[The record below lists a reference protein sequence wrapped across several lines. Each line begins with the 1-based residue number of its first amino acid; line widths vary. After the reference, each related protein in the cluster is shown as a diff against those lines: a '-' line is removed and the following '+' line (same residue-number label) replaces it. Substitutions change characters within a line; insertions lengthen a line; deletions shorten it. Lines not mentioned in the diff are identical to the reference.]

1 MLVERIMTSPCITFN
16 IKGTIEE
23 IITLM
28 NEKNIHHV
36 PIVDEDMKLH
46 GIISDRDIKQALPSH
61 LSERSQIDLNIPI
74 TKIMQPNVITCHP
87 LDFVEEIALDFYHE
101 SIGSI
106 PVVKRGKVVGIVT
119 AKDMLN
125 TFIELT
131 GVVTP
136 GTTIQIQ
143 IPDIPG
149 NMHEVTEVFHRFKT
163 GIESILVFRDK
174 HNPGKKI
181 VSVRMLSMQP
191 KQIINA
197 LELKGF
203 QVYHPME
210 NSL

>member
-16 IKGTIEE
+16 VEGTIEE

-28 NEKNIHHV
+28 HEKNIHHV
-36 PIVDEDMKLH
+36 PIVDDENRLL
-46 GIISDRDIKQALPSH
+46 GIISDRDIKQALPSN
-61 LSERSQIDLNIPI
+61 LQDRLVLDLNVPI
-74 TKIMQPNVITCHP
+74 TKIMAKNVITCHP
-87 LDFVEEIALDFYHE
+87 LDFVEEIALDFYNE
-101 SIGSI
+101 NIGSI

-149 NMHEVTEVFHRFKT
+149 NLHEVTEVFHRFKT
-163 GIESILVFRDK
+163 GIESVLVFRDK
-174 HNPGKKI
+174 KNPGKKI
-181 VSVRMLSMQP
+181 VSVRMMAMHPQT
-191 KQIINA
+191 IIA
-197 LELKGF
+197 ELEAKGF
-203 QVYHPME
+203 QVYNPME

>member
-16 IKGTIEE
+16 VDGTLAQ

-36 PIVDEDMKLH
+36 PIVDDDMHLF
-46 GIISDRDIKQALPSH
+46 GIISDRDIKQALPSQFYNN
-61 LSERSQIDLNIPI
+61 SDIDLNIPI
-74 TKIMQPNVITCHP
+74 TKIMQKKVITCHP

-106 PVVKRGKVVGIVT
+106 PVVKRGKVIGIVT

-131 GVVTP
+131 NVSTP
-136 GTTIQIQ
+136 GTTIQVQ

-149 NMHEVTEVFHRFKT
+149 NIHEVTEAFHRFKI
-163 GIESILVFRDK
+163 GIEGILVFRDNN
-174 HNPGKKI
+174 NPGMKI
-181 VSVRMLSMQP
+181 VSVRMNAMDP
-191 KQIINA
+191 QIMIQA
-197 LELKGF
+197 LEEKGY

>member
-16 IKGTIEE
+16 VEGTIEE
-23 IITLM
+23 VITLM
-28 NEKNIHHV
+28 HEKNIHHV
-36 PIVDEDMKLH
+36 PIVDDENRLL
-46 GIISDRDIKQALPSH
+46 GIISDRDIKQALPSN
-61 LSERSQIDLNIPI
+61 LQDRLVPDLNVPI
-74 TKIMQPNVITCHP
+74 TKIMTKNVITCHP
-87 LDFVEEIALDFYHE
+87 LDFVEEIALDFYNE
-101 SIGSI
+101 NIGSI

-149 NMHEVTEVFHRFKT
+149 NLHEVTEVFHRLKT
-163 GIESILVFRDK
+163 GIESVLVFRDK
-174 HNPGKKI
+174 KNPGKKI
-181 VSVRMLSMQP
+181 VSVRMMSMHPQT
-191 KQIINA
+191 IIA
-197 LELKGF
+197 ELEAKGF
-203 QVYHPME
+203 QVYNPME

>member
-16 IKGTIEE
+16 AKGTIKSV
-23 IITLM
+23 IQLM
-28 NEKNIHHV
+28 NEQNIHHV
-36 PIVDEDMKLH
+36 PIVDDEMQLL
-46 GIISDRDIKQALPSH
+46 GIISDRDIKQALPSN
-61 LSERSQIDLNIPI
+61 LDDSTSLDLNVSI
-74 TKIMQPNVITCHP
+74 TKIMQHNVITCHP
-87 LDFVEEIALDFYHE
+87 LDFVEEIALDFYNA

-149 NMHEVTEVFHRFKT
+149 NMHEVTEVFHRHAI

-174 HNPGKKI
+174 NNIDKKI
-181 VSVRMLSMQP
+181 VSVRMMSMHPQA
-191 KQIINA
+191 IIKA
-197 LELKGF
+197 LEAKGF

>member
-16 IKGTIEE
+16 AEGTIEE

-28 NEKNIHHV
+28 HEKNIHHV
-36 PIVDEDMKLH
+36 PIVDDENRLL
-46 GIISDRDIKQALPSH
+46 GIISDRDIKQALPSN
-61 LSERSQIDLNIPI
+61 LQDRLVLDLNVPI
-74 TKIMQPNVITCHP
+74 TKIMAKNVITCHP
-87 LDFVEEIALDFYHE
+87 LDFVEEIALDFYNE
-101 SIGSI
+101 NIGSI

-149 NMHEVTEVFHRFKT
+149 NLHEVTEVFHRFKT
-163 GIESILVFRDK
+163 GIESVLVFRDK
-174 HNPGKKI
+174 KNPGKKI
-181 VSVRMLSMQP
+181 VSVRMMSMHPQT
-191 KQIINA
+191 IIDE
-197 LELKGF
+197 LEAKGF
-203 QVYHPME
+203 QVYNPME

>member
-16 IKGTIEE
+16 AEGTIEE

-28 NEKNIHHV
+28 HEKNIHHV
-36 PIVDEDMKLH
+36 PIVDDENRLL
-46 GIISDRDIKQALPSH
+46 GIISDRDIKQALPSN
-61 LSERSQIDLNIPI
+61 LQDRLVLDLNVPI
-74 TKIMQPNVITCHP
+74 TKIMVKNVITCHP
-87 LDFVEEIALDFYHE
+87 LDFVEEIALDFYNE
-101 SIGSI
+101 NIGSI

-149 NMHEVTEVFHRFKT
+149 NLHEVTEVFHRFKT
-163 GIESILVFRDK
+163 GIESVLVFRDK
-174 HNPGKKI
+174 KNPGKKI
-181 VSVRMLSMQP
+181 VSVRMMSMHPQT
-191 KQIINA
+191 IIDE
-197 LELKGF
+197 LEAKGF
-203 QVYHPME
+203 QVYNPME

>member
-1 MLVERIMTSPCITFN
+1 MLVERIMTSPCISFSST
-16 IKGTIEE
+16 GTIEE
-23 IITLM
+23 VINLM

-36 PIVDEDMKLH
+36 PIVDDNMKLI
-46 GIISDRDIKQALPSH
+46 GIISDRDVKQALPSN
-61 LSERSQIDLNIPI
+61 LSERSNLELNVPI
-74 TKIMQPNVITCHP
+74 TKIMQQHVITCHP

-106 PVVKRGKVVGIVT
+106 PVVKRGKLVGIVT

-131 GVVTP
+131 GVTTP

-149 NMHEVTEVFHRFKT
+149 NIHEITEVFHRFKI
-163 GIESILVFRDK
+163 GIEGILVFRDK
-174 HNPGKKI
+174 NNPGKKI
-181 VSVRMLSMQP
+181 VSLRMLSMHPQQVI
-191 KQIINA
+191 K
-197 LELKGF
+197 ELVAKDF
-203 QVYHPME
+203 EVYNPME

>member
-16 IKGTIEE
+16 AEGTIDE

-28 NEKNIHHV
+28 HEKNIHHV
-36 PIVDEDMKLH
+36 PIVDDDNRLL
-46 GIISDRDIKQALPSH
+46 GIISDRDIKQALPSN
-61 LSERSQIDLNIPI
+61 LQDRRVLDLNVPI
-74 TKIMQPNVITCHP
+74 TKIMAKNVITCHP
-87 LDFVEEIALDFYHE
+87 LDFVEEIALDFYNE
-101 SIGSI
+101 NIGSI

-131 GVVTP
+131 GVITP

-143 IPDIPG
+143 IPDVPG
-149 NMHEVTEVFHRFKT
+149 NLHEVTEVFHRFKT
-163 GIESILVFRDK
+163 GIESVLVFRDK
-174 HNPGKKI
+174 NNPGKKI
-181 VSVRMLSMQP
+181 VSVRMMSMHPQT
-191 KQIINA
+191 IISE
-197 LELKGF
+197 LEIKGF

>member
-16 IKGTIEE
+16 AEGTIEE

-28 NEKNIHHV
+28 HEKNIHHV
-36 PIVDEDMKLH
+36 PIVDDENRLL
-46 GIISDRDIKQALPSH
+46 GIISDRDIKQALPSN
-61 LSERSQIDLNIPI
+61 LQDRLVLDLNIPI
-74 TKIMQPNVITCHP
+74 TKIMVKNIITCHP
-87 LDFVEEIALDFYHE
+87 LDFVEEIALDFYNE
-101 SIGSI
+101 NIGSI

-149 NMHEVTEVFHRFKT
+149 NLHEVTEVFHRFKT
-163 GIESILVFRDK
+163 GIESVLVFRDK
-174 HNPGKKI
+174 KNPGKKI
-181 VSVRMLSMQP
+181 VSVRMMSIHPQT
-191 KQIINA
+191 IIDE
-197 LELKGF
+197 LEAKGF
-203 QVYHPME
+203 QVYNPME

>member
-16 IKGTIEE
+16 VSGTVEQAL
-23 IITLM
+23 TLM
-28 NEKNIHHV
+28 NDKNIHHV
-36 PIVDEDMKLH
+36 PIVDNDMKLL
-46 GIISDRDIKQALPSH
+46 GIISDRDIKQALPSN
-61 LSERSQIDLNIPI
+61 LSERNTLDLNVPI
-74 TKIMQPNVITCHP
+74 TKIMQQNVITCHP

-149 NMHEVTEVFHRFKT
+149 NIHEVTEVFHRFKT

-174 HNPGKKI
+174 NNPGKKI

-191 KQIINA
+191 QSIITS
-197 LELKGF
+197 LETKGF

>member
-16 IKGTIEE
+16 AEGTIEE

-28 NEKNIHHV
+28 HEKNIHHV
-36 PIVDEDMKLH
+36 PIVDDENRLL
-46 GIISDRDIKQALPSH
+46 GIISDRDIKQALPSN
-61 LSERSQIDLNIPI
+61 LQDRLVLDLNVPI
-74 TKIMQPNVITCHP
+74 TKIMAKNVITCHP
-87 LDFVEEIALDFYHE
+87 LDFVEEIALDFYNE
-101 SIGSI
+101 NIGSI
-106 PVVKRGKVVGIVT
+106 PVVKRDKVVGIVT

-149 NMHEVTEVFHRFKT
+149 NLHEVTEVFHRFKT
-163 GIESILVFRDK
+163 GIESVLVFRDK
-174 HNPGKKI
+174 KNPGKKI
-181 VSVRMLSMQP
+181 VSVRMMSMHPQT
-191 KQIINA
+191 IIDE
-197 LELKGF
+197 LEAKGF
-203 QVYHPME
+203 QVYNPME

>member
-16 IKGTIEE
+16 AEGTIEE

-28 NEKNIHHV
+28 HEKNIHHV
-36 PIVDEDMKLH
+36 PIVDDENRLL
-46 GIISDRDIKQALPSH
+46 GIISDRDIKQALPSN
-61 LSERSQIDLNIPI
+61 LQDRLVLDLNVPI
-74 TKIMQPNVITCHP
+74 TKIMAKNVITCHP
-87 LDFVEEIALDFYHE
+87 LDFVEEIALDFYNE
-101 SIGSI
+101 NIGSI

-149 NMHEVTEVFHRFKT
+149 NLHEVTEVFHRFKT
-163 GIESILVFRDK
+163 GIESVLVFRDK
-174 HNPGKKI
+174 KNPGKKI
-181 VSVRMLSMQP
+181 VSVRMMSMHPQT
-191 KQIINA
+191 IINE
-197 LELKGF
+197 LEAKGF
-203 QVYHPME
+203 QVYNPME

>member
-16 IKGTIEE
+16 AEGTIEE

-28 NEKNIHHV
+28 HEKNIHHV
-36 PIVDEDMKLH
+36 PIVDDENRLL
-46 GIISDRDIKQALPSH
+46 GIISDRDIKQALPSN
-61 LSERSQIDLNIPI
+61 LQDRLVLDLNVPI
-74 TKIMQPNVITCHP
+74 TKIMAKNVITCHP
-87 LDFVEEIALDFYHE
+87 LDFVEEIALDFYNE
-101 SIGSI
+101 NIGSI

-149 NMHEVTEVFHRFKT
+149 NLHEVTEVFHRFKT
-163 GIESILVFRDK
+163 GIESVLVFRDK
-174 HNPGKKI
+174 KNPGKKI
-181 VSVRMLSMQP
+181 VSVRMMSMHP
-191 KQIINA
+191 QIIIA
-197 LELKGF
+197 ELEAKGF
-203 QVYHPME
+203 QVYNPME